1 MDEAAEIENKMME
14 SAKKNITQLEEMTT
28 HLEER
33 AEAQETAREA
43 VRKVE

>member
-1 MDEAAEIENKMME
+1 MMD
-14 SAKKNITQLEEMTT
+14 SAKKNIAQLEEMTT

-33 AEAQETAREA
+33 AGARETARET